1 MSATPIPRSLNM
13 ALNGIK
19 SISMLTTPPINRQS
33 IETIVSKWNDK
44 TIFDAG
50 KKEFDRGGQLF
61 FIHNRV
67 KTINSVKKVLENLFP
82 GKRLQVVHGQL

>member
-19 SISMLTTPPINRQS
+19 SISMLTTPPIGRQD
-33 IETIVSKWNDK
+33 IQTIVSSFDEDV
-44 TIFDAG
+44 IFTAA
-50 KKEFDRGGQLF
+50 KREFERSGQIF

-67 KTINSVKKVLENLFP
+67 ETIEAM
-82 GKRLQVVHGQL
+82 